1 MRKDSG
7 EWNDALCDEQPYVCE
22 KLAPPPPPTPSP
34 PSPPLPPPTAAAPR
48 PPPRPPP
55 SPRPS
60 PPPSPP
66 HRPPPLPPPL
76 GANLLAAPVFT
87 QDSWTIVRSGGNGC
101 RFDNVSV
108 QASYDVCEVTR
119 DVALSELGY
128 TDAYVDAHHPTI
140 AFEVT
145 IEHSEGRGDLAQY
158 RFALVGANGSEVVGA
173 GSDGWI
179 SLDRARRY
187 AASFSSYGTGV
198 RAARVTLAGKDREHW
213 AGYFGTV
220 FSTLEIRA
228 ELRPP
233 APPSPPPPAGPPPP
247 SPAPSPPPPS
257 APLGLAALRDADHFA
272 ALLEDNGAAGTEARE
287 SSTAL
292 LDRVGMAGGGGGGG
306 GGGASS
312 SSSSRS
318 SAPRCCSCSGDSA
331 VAAAA
336 AGLAAHSAAVAVGR
350 GRSSWAAAPRARRS
364 PRRTVRLTS
373 ARSSRR
379 RSSREEAPRCQR
391 HSRSRCECGVWR
403 GRRSCAG
410 VSL

>member
-1 MRKDSG
+1 MLRRAAVRLR
-7 EWNDALCDEQPYVCE
+7 EAR
-22 KLAPPPPPTPSP
+22 
-34 PSPPLPPPTAAAPR
+34 AAAAAEPTVAAIASVAAAL
-48 PPPRPPP
+48 PAGQGAAAAAAAAAVAAA
-55 SPRPS
+55 S

-187 AASFSSYGTGV
+187 AASFSSYGAGV

-220 FSTLEIRA
+220 FSALEIRA

-287 SSTAL
+287 KLTAL
-292 LDRVGMAGGGGGGG
+292 LDRVGMAGGGGGDGGGGAVVVVLLALLSTALLFLLWRQRRRGG
-306 GGGASS
+306 GGGFGGAF
-312 SSSSRS
+312 
-318 SAPRCCSCSGDSA
+318 G
-331 VAAAA
+331 
-336 AGLAAHSAAVAVGR
+336 GGR
-350 GRSSWAAAPRARRS
+350 GRSRSVELGGGTARAPLAAADGSAYIS
-364 PRRTVRLTS
+364 PFVASPL
-373 ARSSRR
+373 
-379 RSSREEAPRCQR
+379 
-391 HSRSRCECGVWR
+391 V
-403 GRRSCAG
+403 AG
-410 VSL
+410 GGAALSTPQPEQV